1 MPRPL
6 TLGRTALLALVPLV
20 LPLAGCIKQPG
31 VVKAPSPMDAAVVG
45 VLDPQDGGPVAGL
58 PDRVTERVSRAL
70 TARDLTP
77 APVPTA
83 QLAEAF
89 SSRRVTK
96 QRVAWLADGNNDAPL
111 VVLVEA
117 EALYYSQ
124 IEGRNRWTVNVT
136 ATVADPDAPE
146 SGLTSSFEVPVILQF
161 VHEKEPRALEEAA
174 PIIERQ
180 VGHLLDQYLGAL
192 PAGG

>member
-1 MPRPL
+1 MPHTL
-6 TLGRTALLALVPLV
+6 TLGRTALLAVSLT
-20 LPLAGCIKQPG
+20 ACIKQPG

-58 PDRVTERVSRAL
+58 PDRVTERVGRTL

-77 APVPTA
+77 TTIATA
-83 QLAEAF
+83 DIADAF
-89 SSRRVTK
+89 TSRRVTK
-96 QRVAWLADGNNDAPL
+96 QRVAWLADGNSDAPL
-111 VVLVEA
+111 LVLVEA

-136 ATVADPDAPE
+136 ATVADPDVPQ

-174 PIIERQ
+174 PIIARQ

-192 PAGG
+192 PTDG

>member
-6 TLGRTALLALVPLV
+6 TLGRTALLALALT
-20 LPLAGCIKQPG
+20 ACIKQPG

-45 VLDPQDGGPVAGL
+45 VLDPQDGGPVVGL
-58 PDRVTERVSRAL
+58 PDRVTDRVSRAL
-70 TARDLTP
+70 TLRGLTP
-77 APVPTA
+77 AP
-83 QLAEAF
+83 LATPRLVEAF
-89 SSRRVTK
+89 GSRRVTK
-96 QRVAWLADGNNDAPL
+96 QRVAWLADGNTAAPL
-111 VVLVEA
+111 VVLIEA

-146 SGLTSSFEVPVILQF
+146 TGLTSSFEVPVILQF

-192 PAGG
+192 APSG